1 MRLIIRDTTGRVLH
15 SGPIL
20 PTNRGLRIGSGETCD
35 VRLKRL
41 GIAREHALLTM
52 NAEGEVSLQD
62 LQSPFGTFVDNRKI
76 PPGFVAPL
84 PPGTKVKLADAVVL
98 EISASAPGDDEA
110 GASGGP
116 TGVGA
121 LDSSIFPFFLTRN
134 EQFVNKT
141 FQEAYAAI
149 PERYH
154 DLLRDLARRLTE
166 KVSELSAVLEV
177 SFALNSIFSFQ
188 RLLEFSIEMAL
199 RVTLAQRGF
208 IMLYNEELDRLET
221 VVVRGMAPREIEK
234 DMLAA
239 STLVSR
245 CFRTGQPFVGSGADL
260 EETAQTMVRPTERGI
275 TAIAITPLRIE
286 NSTIGVLY
294 LDSKRLGATFPP
306 ALLDILKFFAAQ
318 ASLVIH
324 RARLFHLA
332 TTDGLTGMANQ
343 KHFHQRLLEE
353 FCRSIRHKKPLSLV
367 SLDIDRFKMVNEVHG
382 EQAGDQVLKK
392 LGRLFRSGMR
402 VHDLVARFGGDE
414 FMLLLPETPI
424 EGAATA
430 AEKLRG
436 LIESTTFRVGKKS
449 IRLTGSL
456 GVACTTVSMTK
467 PIELVQAVEKALGRA
482 QKQGGNRVVVHAPS
496 SRRPEPAKAGRER
509 APDKE
514 GNKRS

>member
-15 SGPIL
+15 SGPVL
-20 PTNRGLRIGSGETCD
+20 PSNRGLRIGSGETCD
-35 VRLKRL
+35 IRLKRL
-41 GIAREHALLTM
+41 GIAREHALLTV
-52 NAEGEVSLQD
+52 NAQGEASLQD
-62 LQSPFGTFVDNRKI
+62 LQSPFGTYVDNRKI
-76 PPGFVAPL
+76 PPGFVVTI
-84 PPGTKVKLADAVVL
+84 PPGAKVKLADAVIL
-98 EISASAPGDDEA
+98 EITEAAPEGEA
-110 GASGGP
+110 PAPSS

-121 LDSSIFPFFLTRN
+121 LEPSIFPFFLTRN
-134 EQFVNKT
+134 EQFVNKA

-154 DLLRDLARRLTE
+154 DLLRELAGRLTE
-166 KVSELSAVLEV
+166 KVRELSAVLEV

-199 RVTLAQRGF
+199 RVTLAERGF

-260 EETAQTMVRPTERGI
+260 EEAVPAVVRPSERGI

-294 LDSKRLGATFPP
+294 LDTKRPGATFPP
-306 ALLDILKFFAAQ
+306 AVLEILKFFAAQ

-332 TTDGLTGMANQ
+332 TTDGLTGLANQ

-367 SLDIDRFKMVNEVHG
+367 MLDLDRFKMINEVHG

-424 EGAATA
+424 EGASTA
-430 AEKLRG
+430 AEKLRAM
-436 LIESTTFRVGKKS
+436 IESTSFRVGKKA
-449 IRLTGSL
+449 IRLTSSF
-456 GVACTTVSMTK
+456 GVACTTASMTK

-482 QKQGGNRVVVHAPS
+482 QKQGGNRVVVHAS
-496 SRRPEPAKAGRER
+496 TSRRPEPTKAGREQ
-509 APDKE
+509 PPSKE
-514 GNKRS
+514 GTERP